1 MSSYWRTLLPDDRR
15 YQMGITNFE
24 VPKEIENRTY
34 EAVSTANAS
43 GKIRIGVNESTKA
56 IERGIA
62 KLIVIATD
70 VSPEEVVMHLPV
82 LCDEK
87 EVPCSFVGS
96 KEELGRSAGI
106 QVPTSSIA
114 IVESGEADKIITE
127 LAKKI
132 AEIRGIKKND
142 A

>member
-1 MSSYWRTLLPDDRR
+1 MTVA
-15 YQMGITNFE
+15 TFE
-24 VPKEIENRTY
+24 VPKEVVNKSY
-34 EAVSTANAS
+34 EAITVAKST

-56 IERGIA
+56 IERGLA

-87 EVPCSFVGS
+87 RVPYSFVPS
-96 KEELGRSAGI
+96 KDELGRSAGI

-114 IVESGEADKIITE
+114 ITE
-127 LAKKI
+127 EGDSKKLV
-132 AEIRGIKKND
+132 AEIAKTIAGVKGGKTE
-142 A
+142 